1 MFKTYFIGLLI
12 VLMAAGCNSAPDIS
26 WVLRQTRASELSICQ
41 GTPCPELSITYPYFM
56 AKDSVL
62 GRRLNALRDSLII
75 QTLYL
80 GSDRPNFDL
89 DIAQSMQQYLWVGLD
104 YKPELLS
111 ADAYSGQIKV
121 DVHRQNKSLLVLELS
136 GRLILPQGPKEIH
149 SKHPVNLNKN
159 P

>member
-1 MFKTYFIGLLI
+1 M
-12 VLMAAGCNSAPDIS
+12 AGCDSSPEIS
-26 WVLRQTRASELSICQ
+26 WVSTQTRAAELSICQ
-41 GTPCPELSITYPYFM
+41 GTPCPELSLTYPYFM
-56 AKDSVL
+56 AKDSLL

-89 DIAQSMQQYLWVGLD
+89 DIVQSMQQYLWVGLD

-121 DVHRQNKSLLVLELS
+121 DAHRQNESLLVLELS
-136 GRLILPQGPKEIH
+136 GRLILPQGPR
-149 SKHPVNLNKN
+149 N
-159 P
+159 PFTTPCKP